1 MCYFRV
7 LTCFVISCLIFFS
20 SPVYSSQEEIQSII
34 HTLDQQIDTAAST
47 SEKAK
52 LYCFL
57 ARNYSKIDNVEQA
70 RANYILALNTH
81 KSGWLLNEY
90 GYFLY
95 RNGMYEL
102 AWRASQKVIEDYPY
116 LKNEA
121 KVLQDKA
128 FAKFEKE
135 YYEKN
140 PPTIIM
146 DTVVDKNRVTRH
158 DLVRN
163 YRKRNPLPKLITVP
177 RTQVRK
183 S

>member
-7 LTCFVISCLIFFS
+7 LICFIISCLIFSS
-20 SPVYSSQEEIQSII
+20 SPVYSGQEEIESII
-34 HTLDQQIDTAAST
+34 QVLDRQIDDAASA

-52 LYCFL
+52 LYCFR
-57 ARNYSKIDNVEQA
+57 ARNYSKIDDVEQA
-70 RANYILALNTH
+70 RANYILALNSQ

-102 AWRASQKVIEDYPY
+102 AWRASQKVIEDFPY
-116 LKNEA
+116 MKKEA
-121 KVLQDKA
+121 RVLQDKA

-146 DTVVDKNRVTRH
+146 DTEVDKNRVTRH
-158 DLVRN
+158 DLIRDNRN
-163 YRKRNPLPKLITVP
+163 RNPLPKLIKVP
-177 RTQVRK
+177 RAQVRK